1 MDPTQAMDP
10 ITQVVTYLLPGVPV
24 GVLLALTWLVTYV
37 FSNFTQSL
45 VSPVEGGSRAY
56 LFFFRLCH
64 RFAGNNGLVR
74 KPPKPY
80 PEVRRLGAEGVMAH
94 LMAANEELR
103 LKMAGMEEH
112 LAALN
117 AADKPADTQPVGTAD
132 R

>member
-10 ITQVVTYLLPGVPV
+10 ITQLVTYLLPGVPV

-45 VSPVEGGSRAY
+45 VSPVEGGSRGY

-80 PEVRRLGAEGVMAH
+80 PEVRRLGTEGAMAH

-103 LKMAGMEEH
+103 LAE
-112 LAALN
+112 
-117 AADKPADTQPVGTAD
+117 DKPDPERVAREKKPEPWPKELKKS
-132 R
+132 